1 MIFVVYPFLMDNSF
15 KQQISEYVRFNLR
28 KILHLD
34 CGEILDMA
42 EIFKQNFYVF
52 ISLENDGFV
61 RGVSGNLKQEEP
73 LQRALLKETFGAA
86 ISDDRFPP
94 LKPDELNSTKI
105 FVTLVDKKDI
115 MSSKVFEC

>member
-1 MIFVVYPFLMDNSF
+1 MLFVVYSFFMDNSF

-28 KILHLD
+28 KILHID
-34 CGEILDMA
+34 CGEILDVS
-42 EIFKQNFYVF
+42 EIFKQKFYVF
-52 ISLENDGFV
+52 VSLETDGFV
-61 RGVSGNLKQEEP
+61 RGVSGNINKEEQ
-73 LQRALLKETFGAA
+73 LHLALLKETFGAA

-105 FVTLVDKKDI
+105 FVTLVDKADI